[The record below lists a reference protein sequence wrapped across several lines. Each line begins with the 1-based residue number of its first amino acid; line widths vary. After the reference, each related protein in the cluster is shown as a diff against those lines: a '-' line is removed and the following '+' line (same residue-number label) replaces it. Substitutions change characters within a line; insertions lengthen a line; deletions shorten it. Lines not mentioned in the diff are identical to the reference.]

1 MKQLKMIRYSGPVT
15 PRALPEGWK
24 YAFYRGTKEEI
35 DDWIA
40 ICKCGLFGPEI
51 NEESFGKYILRWRDI
66 VPEQDLFFV
75 VNAEGK
81 RVATTTY
88 VRYTDGTGYVH
99 CVGSLPETRGRGVG
113 HAMMAQALQM
123 GEERGVLHSVL
134 TTDDFRLAAIKT
146 YLDAGFLPVLYH
158 DPDSDMKARWDK
170 VLAELHYRQVDYINE
185 E

>member
-1 MKQLKMIRYSGPVT
+1 MKQLKMIRYSAPVSKRSL
-15 PRALPEGWK
+15 PDGWSYALYG
-24 YAFYRGTKEEI
+24 GTREEML
-35 DDWIA
+35 DWIG
-40 ICKCGLFGPEI
+40 ICKNGLFGPDI

-75 VNAEGK
+75 VDAEGR

-88 VRYTDGTGYVH
+88 VQYADGTGYVH

-113 HAMMAQALQM
+113 HAMIAHALEM
-123 GEERGVLHSVL
+123 GEERKTPYSIL

-158 DPDSDMKARWDK
+158 DSDSDMKARWEK
-170 VLAELHYRQVDYINE
+170 VLAELRYRQVEYVNE